1 MDDNRYFKK
10 LKEIISNAYIPYSN
24 FGVSCLLWTDKGWF
38 SGVNVENA
46 AYSPTLCAERNAV
59 GAMITSGAKEIKQ
72 ILVLTTT
79 EAPDHFG
86 TPCGVCR
93 QVLSEFAS
101 EDTPVITYNMSGKK
115 RTYKLSELFPFGFG
129 KRNLS
134 LNKNK

>member
-72 ILVLTTT
+72 ILILTQTLNG
-79 EAPDHFG
+79 FG

-101 EDTPVITYNMSGKK
+101 EDAIVITYNMSGKK
-115 RTYKLSELFPFGFG
+115 TTYKLSELLPFSFG
-129 KRNLS
+129 KKNLS
-134 LNKNK
+134 FNKNN

>member
-10 LKEIISNAYIPYSN
+10 LKEIISNAYIPYSH

-59 GAMITSGAKEIKQ
+59 GAMVTAGAKEIKK
-72 ILVLTTT
+72 ILILTQNLK
-79 EAPDHFG
+79 DFS

-93 QVLSEFAS
+93 QVLNEFAS
-101 EDTPVITYNMSGKK
+101 KDTPVITYNMKGDKK
-115 RTYKLSELFPFGFG
+115 IYKLSELFPHSFGENDLDL
-129 KRNLS
+129 K
-134 LNKNK
+134 

>member
-10 LKEIISNAYIPYSN
+10 LKEIISNAYTPYSR
-24 FGVSCLLWTDKGWF
+24 FRVSCLLWTDKGWF

-59 GAMITSGAKEIKQ
+59 GAMITSGAKEIK
-72 ILVLTTT
+72 IVFVLTETV
-79 EAPDHFG
+79 EGFG

-101 EDTPVITYNMSGKK
+101 EDTLLITYNMSGKK
-115 RTYKLSELFPFGFG
+115 TIYKLSELLPFSFG
-129 KRNLS
+129 KKNLNLNRN
-134 LNKNK
+134 N